1 MLKDLLGRMFNKC
14 KDNWHFLAL
23 AVIVL
28 LALKIR
34 LFTVGT
40 EWLQAY
46 DPYYHLRYTS
56 YIFHHGQ
63 MPVWDPLSY
72 FPPGRP
78 VVIEFVMYYM
88 TAWLYAAFEGA
99 FDSLLDF
106 AKYSTAFYGAAVT
119 IPAYFAGK
127 EFAGK
132 KAGVLSALFMAA
144 IPAAIRRTSAGFYS
158 TDPFVLFFSILSIYF
173 FARSFNRRDLLSYS
187 LTAISLILFS
197 ISWTEG
203 WYIAV
208 LAIGSTFLYY
218 IVLTLFGKEEWKT
231 GTEDKSNLPP
241 LKKRAAKALGPFKN
255 LFFPGIGIL
264 ILAMIISHLIG
275 MEPFSVVRRYTAFV
289 LSPENLQIVN
299 ISVAELQ
306 PLDILG
312 GGWQQ
317 LYGRTSTALLFL
329 FPGIIML
336 LKRKKRLGS
345 LLFAW
350 AGFTFFFVTRG
361 IRFMLIFAPAVSVA
375 AGVGLT
381 ELYKEIKEMGRY
393 APLMAFGLLASIF
406 ISMASPGFGVALAVL
421 ITVAILFVERE
432 GETPDIAKAGMI
444 TTIIVAGL
452 ILVSQGIQTGAAQP
466 DTAITEDWREAYEF
480 MKYETAEDAVIG
492 SWWDPGHRIAGLAQ
506 RRNMADGAHC
516 LEEHCEGGL
525 NTRISDLGEMLVT
538 DDEDRMVELMERY
551 QEEASEVYW
560 IASEDLIGK
569 YQWPQ
574 YFATGCMGGDPQC
587 PLYSQLRYQD
597 QTQDRIIYDAGVYLE
612 FVNDT
617 PVPVYET
624 AEGRGTFER
633 LLYYEGGELREEK
646 FDEEQMIPGT
656 LWVHPQYYMTVL
668 IPEYQEES
676 MFTRMYL
683 KEGEDL
689 EHFDQVFR
697 NNYVKIY
704 KLNETSS

>member
-1 MLKDLLGRMFNKC
+1 LKNILSKIYERCRESWHLFLLAG
-14 KDNWHFLAL
+14 
-23 AVIVL
+23 IVL

-34 LFTVGT
+34 LFTSGT

-56 YIFHHGQ
+56 YIFQYGR

-78 VVIEFVMYYM
+78 VVVEFVMYHM
-88 TAWLYAAFEGA
+88 TAWLYVAFEGVV
-99 FDSLLDF
+99 DSLMEF

-132 KAGVLSALFMAA
+132 EAGILSALFMAA

-158 TDPFVLFFSILSIYF
+158 TDPFVLFFSVLSIYF
-173 FARSFNRRDLLSYS
+173 FARSFKRRDLLSYS

-208 LAIGSTFLYY
+208 LAIGSIVVYY
-218 IVLTLFGKEEWKT
+218 VALTVLGKDEWKT
-231 GTEDKSNLPP
+231 GPEDD
-241 LKKRAAKALGPFKN
+241 KKMPSIKNRASKAINPFIK
-255 LFFPGIGIL
+255 LFIPSIFTL
-264 ILAMIISHLIG
+264 VLAMVVSHLIG
-275 MEPFSVVRRYTAFV
+275 MEPFSVIGRYTAFV
-289 LSPENLQIVN
+289 LNPENLQIVN

-317 LYGRTSTALLFL
+317 LYGRTSVALLFL
-329 FPGIIML
+329 FPGILML

-375 AGVGLT
+375 AGVGLS
-381 ELYKEIKEMGRY
+381 ELYRKLDKLGEY
-393 APLMAFGLLASIF
+393 SPLIAFGFLASIF
-406 ISMASPGFGVALAVL
+406 ISTASPGFAVALATVL
-421 ITVAILFVERE
+421 TIFILLVE
-432 GETPDIAKAGMI
+432 GEGKVPDIAKAVMLAV
-444 TTIIVAGL
+444 IIISGIMVT
-452 ILVSQGIQTGAAQP
+452 SQGIQSGAAQP
-466 DTAITEDWREAYEF
+466 DTALEDHWRDAYEF

-574 YFATGCMGGDPQC
+574 YFATGCRGGDPQC
-587 PLYSQLRYQD
+587 PLYSQLRYQE
-597 QTQDRIIYDAGVYLE
+597 QEQDKIIYEANVYLE

-633 LLYYEGGELREEK
+633 MVYYENGELTEK
-646 FDEEQMIPGT
+646 TFDDERTIPGT
-656 LWVHPQYYMTVL
+656 LWVHPQYYTVVL
-668 IPEYQEES
+668 IPEYQEKS
-676 MFTRMYL
+676 MFTKMYFF
-683 KEGEDL
+683 EGEGIDN
-689 EHFDQVFR
+689 FDQVFR
-697 NNYVKIY
+697 NDYVKIY
-704 KLNETSS
+704 KLNQTVA